1 MGTGKREVARKERQ
15 SKVSDGMN
23 NVKTKGE
30 NFYRT
35 AKKAKT
41 QNMFKE
47 GKAQRN
53 ASGKITQAASFQSRE
68 LPKARIEPNRKWFGN
83 TRVISQD
90 TLSSFREA
98 MAQRASDPYQVLL
111 KTNKLPMSLIHD
123 GQGKNGLKQHQA
135 KVEVESSSFGD
146 TFGPKAQRK
155 RVKLG
160 VGSLE
165 DLAGETVKM
174 HDNYLDRIEQAKE
187 LSGTAGQ
194 EGQAGESV
202 AEEPALTTAREPI
215 FSKGQ
220 SKRIWNELYKVID
233 SSDVVIHVLDA
244 RDPLGTRCH
253 SVEKYIREEAP
264 HKHLIFV
271 LNKCDLVPTGVA
283 ASWVR
288 HLSTSHPTL
297 AFHASITNSFG
308 KGSLIQL
315 LRQFSSL
322 HSDRKQI
329 SVGFI
334 GYPNTGKS
342 SIINTLRKKKVCT
355 VAPIP
360 GETKVWQYITL
371 MKRIYLIDCPGVV
384 PPNANDSEEDILLR
398 GVVRVENVEEPHV
411 YIPAVLKRTKPQ
423 HIERTYDVR
432 GFKNAIEFLEMLAR
446 KSGKLLKGGEADVDG
461 VAKMVLNDFLRG
473 KIPWFTSPPVLEGQE
488 VKEKEKGVEG
498 RKGALGEMGRKRK
511 FEDMAK
517 DNEVEALVDSI
528 PEGVS
533 EDLIDPVI
541 AEPTTAEI
549 MPESISNGEVD
560 DFEAFDE
567 DEEDDATSNVGLD
580 EELSSDDEGNE
591 SDIEEGGASLLETED
606 LLSDASDDTSID
618 DDDEAE
624 EEEEKEEGVLAKGLT
639 ETRPLNHHPTPTK
652 KRKRKAFK
660 IDRP

>member
-1 MGTGKREVARKERQ
+1 MGTAKKEAVRKERQ
-15 SKVSDGMN
+15 GKVGDGMS

-30 NFYRT
+30 NFYRS

-41 QNMFKE
+41 LNMFND

-53 ASGKITQAASFQSRE
+53 AAGKVTKAASYQSRE
-68 LPKARIEPNRKWFGN
+68 LPKARVEPNRKWFGN

-90 TLSSFREA
+90 ALNSFREA
-98 MAQRASDPYQVLL
+98 MAERASDPYQVLL
-111 KTNKLPMSLIHD
+111 KSNKLPMSLIRD

-135 KVEVESSSFGD
+135 KMAVEAAPFGD

-174 HDNYLDRIEQAKE
+174 HDTYLERLEEAKI
-187 LSGTAGQ
+187 LSGTSGQ
-194 EGQAGESV
+194 EEQAGE
-202 AEEPALTTAREPI
+202 AAPEEDTLVTAREPI

-244 RDPLGTRCH
+244 RDPLGTRCR

-271 LNKCDLVPTGVA
+271 MNKCDLVPTGVA

-288 HLSTSHPTL
+288 HLSKDYPTL

-384 PPNANDSEEDILLR
+384 PPSNNDSEEDILLR
-398 GVVRVENVEEPHV
+398 GVVRVENVENPEQYV
-411 YIPAVLKRTKPQ
+411 AAVLKKTKPQ

-432 GFKNAIEFLEMLAR
+432 GYNTATEFLELLAR
-446 KSGKLLKGGEADVDG
+446 KGGRLLKGGEADVDG
-461 VAKMVLNDFLRG
+461 AAKMVLNDFLRG
-473 KIPWFTSPPVLEGQE
+473 KIPWFTPPPVVDGE
-488 VKEKEKGVEG
+488 EKKGVEG
-498 RKGALGEMGRKRK
+498 REGRLGEMGRKRK
-511 FEDMAK
+511 REDEQSTVDGSHQEPPASEDK
-517 DNEVEALVDSI
+517 DEVEPMD
-528 PEGVS
+528 E
-533 EDLIDPVI
+533 
-541 AEPTTAEI
+541 
-549 MPESISNGEVD
+549 
-560 DFEAFDE
+560 DFEGFDDP
-567 DEEDDATSNVGLD
+567 DEEGGVVIPPDKGVEDDDSNAEEVENSELEEADDDDITLLSDDDNDSPNEQLD
-580 EELSSDDEGNE
+580 EEMRDELEN
-591 SDIEEGGASLLETED
+591 ASLRPDTEPR
-606 LLSDASDDTSID
+606 
-618 DDDEAE
+618 
-624 EEEEKEEGVLAKGLT
+624 KQ
-639 ETRPLNHHPTPTK
+639 
-652 KRKRKAFK
+652 RKRG
-660 IDRP
+660 